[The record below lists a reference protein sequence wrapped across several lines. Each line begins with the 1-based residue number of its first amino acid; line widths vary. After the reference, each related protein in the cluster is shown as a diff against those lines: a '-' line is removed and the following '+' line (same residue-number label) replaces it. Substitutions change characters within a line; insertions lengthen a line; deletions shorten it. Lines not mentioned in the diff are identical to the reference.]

1 MITKLSAQV
10 NCFKLGVEGVVIIA
24 SILLAF
30 ALQAWWEDRKEAETE
45 REMLIALESEL
56 QGALIMLDGQLALH
70 DLQADSSKSIAN
82 NMIAAGAGAIILV
95 NNHEIATLFNHPTY
109 DPPFGIASAL
119 LASGQAS
126 ILRNPELRAALGR
139 WPAAIADGVED
150 QMMLMQIGTDRI
162 FPLVQR
168 SIANMQPVHASN
180 IAEQISRD
188 SSLADLSGSSNIVV
202 SRELWNLLYQRHARI
217 KIAQGDLGRTRV
229 QLIELIDL
237 VNQELK

>member
-10 NCFKLGVEGVVIIA
+10 NWFKLGVEGIVIIA

-30 ALQAWWEDRKEAETE
+30 AL
-45 REMLIALESEL
+45 
-56 QGALIMLDGQLALH
+56 
-70 DLQADSSKSIAN
+70 
-82 NMIAAGAGAIILV
+82 
-95 NNHEIATLFNHPTY
+95 
-109 DPPFGIASAL
+109 
-119 LASGQAS
+119 QAS